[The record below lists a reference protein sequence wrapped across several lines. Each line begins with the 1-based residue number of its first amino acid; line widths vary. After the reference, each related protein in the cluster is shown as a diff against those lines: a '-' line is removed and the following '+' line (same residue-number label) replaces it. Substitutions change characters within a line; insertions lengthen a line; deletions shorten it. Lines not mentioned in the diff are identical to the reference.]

1 MTRQRAI
8 IRALAKF
15 GTYAPIDRAD
25 KQACLRMADRGILLR
40 MWQGHQP
47 VYMLS
52 PTFIEKY
59 KKTLDARV

>member
-15 GTYAPIDRAD
+15 GTYAPVDRND

-40 MWQGHQP
+40 MWEGHQP

-52 PTFIEKY
+52 PSFIEKY
-59 KKTLDARV
+59 KKALDRHV